1 MASAGR
7 GSLDTGAGFRVY
19 FARHA
24 SRLAPLARASQ
35 LSRPRFAPPAVV
47 VRRRAGFP
55 GSTPNPFRTGG
66 GFVLA
71 LTAENT
77 LLVASL
83 APASNAEAFEAVREA
98 ASLPPGAAVE
108 LRFDA
113 MSEEPEFRA
122 LRACLEGRTLIA
134 TVRSASEG
142 GAFRGQGGE
151 AQRLLSRALDAGFEF
166 VDVEFRRDGG
176 NEAARI
182 HPSRKILSLHDPEGV
197 PADMSALVA
206 RMLATPARFVK
217 VVATANDSGDA
228 RRLLE
233 LQAANRGGRLATFA
247 MGEAGIATRSLAP
260 YLGAALAYGALLPG
274 RATAPG
280 QLLARDLAEIY
291 GIGRPRK
298 ISRLFALLGGAVSH
312 SLSPALH
319 NANFEALGLDALYV
333 PFAMRTLGRELE
345 PLVTSL
351 DGLGLPLVGVSV
363 TIPFKEEAALLSGS
377 AEDGER
383 AVNTLLRTSPP
394 GQPLRLR
401 AANTDRAAFE
411 AVIEDASKEKGKVKA
426 DAGVALVLGAGGTA
440 RVAVNVLR
448 TKGYEVFLMNRGD
461 ERGEAL
467 AKAEGAH
474 YLSKKSSATFHEP
487 NILVNATPLGLRSG
501 DPLPCEQ
508 SLLRPGMLVIDAPYR
523 AGGTELVRAA
533 RAAGARVVDGQTF
546 LLLQAAGQATMFTGR
561 RTAPRDLLGRLPAR
575 ARLAF
580 SSFEESLLALPEIS
594 A

>member
-1 MASAGR
+1 
-7 GSLDTGAGFRVY
+7 
-19 FARHA
+19 
-24 SRLAPLARASQ
+24 
-35 LSRPRFAPPAVV
+35 
-47 VRRRAGFP
+47 
-55 GSTPNPFRTGG
+55 
-66 GFVLA
+66 LA

-83 APASNAEAFEAVREA
+83 APASNAEAFEAVKEA
-98 ASLPPGAAVE
+98 VCLPPGAAVE
-108 LRFDA
+108 LRLDA
-113 MSEEPEFRA
+113 MSEEPDFRA
-122 LRACLEGRTLIA
+122 LRACLEGKTLIA
-134 TVRSASEG
+134 TVRSVSEG
-142 GAFRGQGGE
+142 GAFRGQAGE
-151 AQRLLSRALDAGFEF
+151 AQRLLSKALDAGFEF

-176 NEAARI
+176 DEAARI
-182 HPSRKILSLHDPEGV
+182 PPSKKILSLHDPEGI

-233 LQAANRGGRLATFA
+233 LQAAHRDGRLATFG
-247 MGEAGIATRSLAP
+247 MGEAGIATRALAP

-274 RATAPG
+274 RVTAPG

-291 GIGRPRK
+291 GVARPRK
-298 ISRLFALLGGAVSH
+298 VSRLFGLLGGVVSH

-319 NANFEALGLDALYV
+319 NANFEVLGFDALYV
-333 PFAMRTLGRELE
+333 PFAMRMLGRELA
-345 PLVTSL
+345 PLVASL
-351 DGLGLPLVGVSV
+351 DALGLPLVGASV
-363 TIPFKEEAALLSGS
+363 TIPFKEEAALLSGTD
-377 AEDGER
+377 EDGEK
-383 AVNTLLRTSPP
+383 AVNTLLRSSAP

-401 AANTDRAAFE
+401 AENTDRAAFE
-411 AVIEDASKEKGKVKA
+411 AVIEDASREKKKEKGN
-426 DAGVALVLGAGGTA
+426 AGVALVLGAGGTA

-448 TKGYEVFLMNRGD
+448 AKGYEVFLMNRGD

-474 YLSKKSSATFHEP
+474 YLSKKSSTAFREP
-487 NILVNATPLGLRSG
+487 SILVNATPLGLREG

-533 RAAGARVVDGQTF
+533 RAAGARVVDGQTL
-546 LLLQAAGQATMFTGR
+546 LLLQAAGQATLFTGR
-561 RTAPRDLLGRLPAR
+561 RTAPRDLLERLPSR

-580 SSFEESLLALPEIS
+580 AFFEEQLPALPEIS

>member
-1 MASAGR
+1 M
-7 GSLDTGAGFRVY
+7 
-19 FARHA
+19 
-24 SRLAPLARASQ
+24 
-35 LSRPRFAPPAVV
+35 
-47 VRRRAGFP
+47 
-55 GSTPNPFRTGG
+55 
-66 GFVLA
+66 A

-83 APASNAEAFEAVREA
+83 APATNAEALEA
-98 ASLPPGAAVE
+98 AKEASCLPQGAAVE
-108 LRFDA
+108 LRLDA

-142 GAFRGQGGE
+142 GAFRGQAGE
-151 AQRLLSRALDAGFEF
+151 AQRLLSKALDARFEF

-176 NEAARI
+176 DEAARVP
-182 HPSRKILSLHDPEGV
+182 PSKKILSLHDPEGI

-233 LQAANRGGRLATFA
+233 LQAAHRDGRLAIFG
-247 MGEAGIATRSLAP
+247 MGEAGIATRALAP

-274 RATAPG
+274 RVTAPG

-291 GIGRPRK
+291 GVARPRK
-298 ISRLFALLGGAVSH
+298 VSRLFGLLGGVVSH

-333 PFAMRTLGRELE
+333 PFAMRILGRELE

-351 DGLGLPLVGVSV
+351 DALGLPLVGASV
-363 TIPFKEEAALLSGS
+363 TIPFKEEAALLSGT

-383 AVNTLLRTSPP
+383 AVNTLLRSSGP
-394 GQPLRLR
+394 GQPLLLR
-401 AANTDRAAFE
+401 AENTDRAAFE
-411 AVIEDASKEKGKVKA
+411 AVIEGT
-426 DAGVALVLGAGGTA
+426 GVALVLGAGGTA
-440 RVAVNVLR
+440 RVAVDVLR
-448 TKGYEVFLMNRGD
+448 RRGWEVFVSNRTE
-461 ERGEAL
+461 ERGEDL
-467 AKAEGAH
+467 ARETGAH
-474 YLSKKSSATFHEP
+474 ALSKKSEAAWPEVSV
-487 NILVNATPLGLRSG
+487 IVNATPLGLKEG

-508 SLLRPGMLVIDAPYR
+508 SLLHPGMLVIDAPYR
-523 AGGTELVRAA
+523 AGGTELVKAA
-533 RAAGARVVDGQTF
+533 RAAGARVVDGQTL
-546 LLLQAAGQATMFTGR
+546 LLLQAAGQATLFTGR
-561 RTAPRDLLGRLPAR
+561 WTAPRDLLERLSSR

-580 SSFEESLLALPEIS
+580 AFFEEPRLVLPEIS